1 MNQLKTKRMKE
12 CYKDLDF
19 GKIYQDI
26 DAVKILKSKSTV
38 KFVETVDVSIN
49 LGIDAKKSDQNIR
62 GSLVLPNGTGKS
74 VKVAVF
80 CDGDDAKKAKEAGA
94 DIVGM
99 EDLVDLVKK
108 GEFDFDVIIA
118 TPDTMKIVS
127 PLGQILGPKGLMPN
141 PKVGTVSKDVE
152 KAVKNAKSGQV
163 QFRTDKAGIIH
174 CSIGRASFDEKKLH
188 ENLTT
193 LIDALNKAK
202 PESTKGVFIKKVSV
216 SSTMGVGVKIDQNNL
231 SA

>member
-12 CYKDLDF
+12 CYNDLDTD
-19 GKIYQDI
+19 KIYQDI
-26 DAVKILKSKSTV
+26 EAIKILKDKSSV
-38 KFVETVDVSIN
+38 KFVESLDVSIN

-80 CDGDDAKKAKEAGA
+80 CEGDDAKKATEAGA
-94 DIVGM
+94 DTVGM
-99 EDLVDLVKK
+99 EDLVDSAKK
-108 GEFDFDVIIA
+108 GDFDYDVVIA
-118 TPDTMKIVS
+118 TPETMKIVS

-163 QFRTDKAGIIH
+163 QYRTDKAGIVH
-174 CSIGRASFDEKKLH
+174 CSIGKVEFTEEMLA
-188 ENLTT
+188 ENLRA
-193 LIDALNKAK
+193 LITEVVKAK
-202 PESTKGVFIKKVSV
+202 PSSAKGKYLKKISL
-216 SSTMGVGVKIDQNNL
+216 SSSMGPSLLVDQATY
-231 SA
+231 S

>member
-12 CYKDLDF
+12 CYNDLDTD
-19 GKIYQDI
+19 KIYQDI
-26 DAVKILKSKSTV
+26 EAIKILKDKSSV
-38 KFVETVDVSIN
+38 KFVESLDVSIN

-80 CDGDDAKKAKEAGA
+80 CEGDDAKKAAEAGA
-94 DIVGM
+94 DTVGM
-99 EDLVDLVKK
+99 EDLVDSAKK
-108 GEFDFDVIIA
+108 GDFDYDVVIA
-118 TPDTMKIVS
+118 TPETMKIVS

-163 QFRTDKAGIIH
+163 QYRTDKAGIVH
-174 CSIGRASFDEKKLH
+174 CSIGKVEFTEEMLA
-188 ENLTT
+188 ENLRA
-193 LIDALNKAK
+193 LITEVVKAK
-202 PESTKGVFIKKVSV
+202 PSSAKGKYLKKISL
-216 SSTMGVGVKIDQNNL
+216 SSSMGPSLLVDQATY
-231 SA
+231 S

>member
-12 CYKDLDF
+12 CYKELD
-19 GKIYQDI
+19 KDKVYQDLEAI
-26 DAVKILKSKSTV
+26 KILKEKSSV
-38 KFVETVDVSIN
+38 KFVESLDVSIN

-80 CDGDDAKKAKEAGA
+80 CDGEDAKKAAEAGA
-94 DIVGM
+94 DMVGM
-99 EDLVDLVKK
+99 EDLVDLAKK
-108 GEFDFDVIIA
+108 GDFDYDVVIA

-163 QFRTDKAGIIH
+163 QYRTDKAGIVH
-174 CSIGRASFDEKKLH
+174 CSIGKVEFTEEMLV
-188 ENLTT
+188 ENLRA
-193 LIDALNKAK
+193 LIAEVIKAK
-202 PESTKGVFIKKVSV
+202 PSSAKGKYLKKISL
-216 SSTMGVGVKIDQNNL
+216 SSSMGPSLSLDQAAY
-231 SA
+231 S

>member
-12 CYKDLDF
+12 CYKDLDKD
-19 GKIYQDI
+19 KIYQDLEAI
-26 DAVKILKSKSTV
+26 KILKDKSSV
-38 KFVETVDVSIN
+38 KFVESLDVSIN

-80 CDGDDAKKAKEAGA
+80 CDGEDAKKAAEAGA
-94 DIVGM
+94 DMVGM
-99 EDLVDLVKK
+99 EDLVDLAKK
-108 GEFDFDVIIA
+108 GDFDYDVVIA

-163 QFRTDKAGIIH
+163 QYRTDKAGIVH
-174 CSIGRASFDEKKLH
+174 CSIGKVEFTEEMLV
-188 ENLTT
+188 ENLRA
-193 LIDALNKAK
+193 LIAEVIKAK
-202 PESTKGVFIKKVSV
+202 PSSAKGKYLKKISL
-216 SSTMGVGVKIDQNNL
+216 SSSMGPSLSLDQAAY
-231 SA
+231 S

>member
-19 GKIYQDI
+19 GKIYQDL
-26 DAVKILKSKSTV
+26 DAIKIIKSKSTV

-94 DIVGM
+94 DMIGM

-108 GEFDFDVIIA
+108 GEFDFDVVIA
-118 TPDTMKIVS
+118 TPDTMRIVS

-163 QFRTDKAGIIH
+163 QFRTDKAGIVH
-174 CSIGRASFDEKKLH
+174 CPIGKVEFTEEMLV
-188 ENLTT
+188 ENLRA
-193 LIDALNKAK
+193 LIDEILKAK
-202 PESTKGVFIKKVSV
+202 PSSAKGKYLKKISLSSSMGPSLELDQASFI
-216 SSTMGVGVKIDQNNL
+216 
-231 SA
+231 

>member
-12 CYKDLDF
+12 CYNDLDTD
-19 GKIYQDI
+19 KIYQDI
-26 DAVKILKSKSTV
+26 EAIKILKDKSSV
-38 KFVETVDVSIN
+38 KFVESLDVSIN

-80 CDGDDAKKAKEAGA
+80 CEGDDAKKAAEAGA
-94 DIVGM
+94 DTVGM
-99 EDLVDLVKK
+99 EDLVDLAKK
-108 GEFDFDVIIA
+108 GDFDFDVVIA
-118 TPDTMKIVS
+118 TPETMKIVS

-163 QFRTDKAGIIH
+163 QYRTDKAGIVH
-174 CSIGRASFDEKKLH
+174 CSIGKVEFTEEMLA
-188 ENLTT
+188 ENLRA
-193 LIDALNKAK
+193 LITEVVKAK
-202 PESTKGVFIKKVSV
+202 PSSAKGKYLKKISL
-216 SSTMGVGVKIDQNNL
+216 SSSMGPSLLVDQATY
-231 SA
+231 S

>member
-12 CYKDLDF
+12 CYKDLDLD
-19 GKIYQDI
+19 KVYQDL
-26 DAVKILKSKSTV
+26 DAIKILKGKSSV
-38 KFVETVDVSIN
+38 KFVESLDVSIN

-80 CDGDDAKKAKEAGA
+80 CDGDDAKKAKAAGA
-94 DIVGM
+94 DMVGM
-99 EDLVDLVKK
+99 EELVDSAKK
-108 GEFDFDVIIA
+108 GDFDYDVVIA
-118 TPDTMKIVS
+118 TPDTMRIVS

-163 QFRTDKAGIIH
+163 QFRTDKGGIVH
-174 CSIGRASFDEKKLH
+174 CSIGKVEFTEEMLV
-188 ENLTT
+188 ENLRA
-193 LIDALNKAK
+193 LIAEIVKAK
-202 PESTKGVFIKKVSV
+202 PSSAKGKYLKKISI
-216 SSTMGVGVKIDQNNL
+216 SSSMGPSLELDQA
-231 SA
+231 SFT

>member
-12 CYKDLDF
+12 CYKDLD
-19 GKIYQDI
+19 KDKVYQDLEAI
-26 DAVKILKSKSTV
+26 KILKEKSSV
-38 KFVETVDVSIN
+38 KFVESLDVSIN

-80 CDGDDAKKAKEAGA
+80 CDGEDAKKAAEAGA
-94 DIVGM
+94 DMVGM
-99 EDLVDLVKK
+99 EDLVDLAKK
-108 GEFDFDVIIA
+108 GNFDYDVVIA

-163 QFRTDKAGIIH
+163 QYRTDKAGIVH
-174 CSIGRASFDEKKLH
+174 CSIGKVEFTEEMLV
-188 ENLTT
+188 ENLRA
-193 LIDALNKAK
+193 LIAEVIKAK
-202 PESTKGVFIKKVSV
+202 PSSAKGKYLKKISL
-216 SSTMGVGVKIDQNNL
+216 SSSMGPSLSLDQAAY
-231 SA
+231 S

>member
-12 CYKDLDF
+12 CYKDLD
-19 GKIYQDI
+19 KDKVYQDI
-26 DAVKILKSKSTV
+26 EAIKILKEKSSV
-38 KFVETVDVSIN
+38 KFVESLDVSIN

-80 CDGDDAKKAKEAGA
+80 CDGEDAKKAAEAGA
-94 DIVGM
+94 DMVGM
-99 EDLVDLVKK
+99 EDLVDLAKK
-108 GEFDFDVIIA
+108 GDFDYDVVIA

-163 QFRTDKAGIIH
+163 QYRTDKAGIVH
-174 CSIGRASFDEKKLH
+174 CSIGKVEFTEEMLV
-188 ENLTT
+188 ENLRA
-193 LIDALNKAK
+193 LIAEVIKAK
-202 PESTKGVFIKKVSV
+202 PSSAKGKYLKKISL
-216 SSTMGVGVKIDQNNL
+216 SSSMGPSLSLDQAAY
-231 SA
+231 S

>member
-19 GKIYQDI
+19 GKIYQDL
-26 DAVKILKSKSTV
+26 DAIKILKRKSTV

-80 CDGDDAKKAKEAGA
+80 CDGDDAKKANEAGA

-118 TPDTMKIVS
+118 TPDTMRIVS

-163 QFRTDKAGIIH
+163 QFRTDKAGIVH
-174 CSIGRASFDEKKLH
+174 CPIGKVEFTEEMLV
-188 ENLTT
+188 ENLRA
-193 LIDALNKAK
+193 LIDEILKAK
-202 PESTKGVFIKKVSV
+202 PSSAKGKYLKKISL
-216 SSTMGVGVKIDQNNL
+216 SSSMGPSLELDQA
-231 SA
+231 SFT

>member
-19 GKIYQDI
+19 GKIYQDL
-26 DAVKILKSKSTV
+26 DAIKILKSKSTV

-94 DIVGM
+94 DMVGM

-108 GEFDFDVIIA
+108 GEFDFDVVIA
-118 TPDTMKIVS
+118 TPDTMRMVS

-163 QFRTDKAGIIH
+163 QFRTDKAGIVH
-174 CSIGRASFDEKKLH
+174 CPIGKVEFTDEMLV
-188 ENLTT
+188 ENLRA
-193 LIDALNKAK
+193 LIDVILKAK
-202 PESTKGVFIKKVSV
+202 PSSAKGKYLKKISL
-216 SSTMGVGVKIDQNNL
+216 SSSMGPSLELDQA
-231 SA
+231 SFT

>member
-12 CYKDLDF
+12 CYKDLD
-19 GKIYQDI
+19 KDKVYQDLEAI
-26 DAVKILKSKSTV
+26 KILKDKSSV
-38 KFVETVDVSIN
+38 KFVESLDVSIN

-80 CDGDDAKKAKEAGA
+80 CDGEDAKKATEAGA
-94 DIVGM
+94 DMVGM
-99 EDLVDLVKK
+99 EDLVDLAKK
-108 GEFDFDVIIA
+108 GDFDYDVVIA

-127 PLGQILGPKGLMPN
+127 PLGQILGPKGIMPN

-163 QFRTDKAGIIH
+163 QYRTDKAGIVH
-174 CSIGRASFDEKKLH
+174 CSIGKVEFTEEMLV
-188 ENLTT
+188 ENLRA
-193 LIDALNKAK
+193 LIAEVIKAK
-202 PESTKGVFIKKVSV
+202 PSSAKGKYLKKISL
-216 SSTMGVGVKIDQNNL
+216 SSSMGPSLSLDQAAY
-231 SA
+231 S

>member
-12 CYKDLDF
+12 CYKDLD
-19 GKIYQDI
+19 KDKVYQDLEAI
-26 DAVKILKSKSTV
+26 KILKDKSSV
-38 KFVETVDVSIN
+38 KFVESLDVSIN

-80 CDGDDAKKAKEAGA
+80 CDGEDAKKAAEAGA
-94 DIVGM
+94 DMVGM
-99 EDLVDLVKK
+99 EELVDLAKK
-108 GEFDFDVIIA
+108 GDFDYDVVIA

-163 QFRTDKAGIIH
+163 QYRTDKAGIVH
-174 CSIGRASFDEKKLH
+174 CSIGKVEFTEEMLV
-188 ENLTT
+188 ENLRA
-193 LIDALNKAK
+193 LISEVIKAK
-202 PESTKGVFIKKVSV
+202 PSSAKGKYLKKISL
-216 SSTMGVGVKIDQNNL
+216 SSSMGPSLSLDQAAY
-231 SA
+231 S

>member
-80 CDGDDAKKAKEAGA
+80 CDGEDAKKAKEAGA

-163 QFRTDKAGIIH
+163 QFRTDKAGIVH
-174 CSIGRASFDEKKLH
+174 CPIGKVEFTEEMLV
-188 ENLTT
+188 ENLRA
-193 LIDALNKAK
+193 LINEILKAK
-202 PESTKGVFIKKVSV
+202 PSSAKGKYLKKISL
-216 SSTMGVGVKIDQNNL
+216 SSSMGPSLELDQA
-231 SA
+231 SFT

>member
-12 CYKDLDF
+12 CYKDLDLD
-19 GKIYQDI
+19 KVYQDL
-26 DAVKILKSKSTV
+26 DAIKILKGKSSV
-38 KFVETVDVSIN
+38 KFVESLDVSIN

-80 CDGDDAKKAKEAGA
+80 CDGDDAKKAKAAGA
-94 DIVGM
+94 DMVGM
-99 EDLVDLVKK
+99 EELVDLAKK
-108 GEFDFDVIIA
+108 GDFDYDVVIA
-118 TPDTMKIVS
+118 TPDTMRIVS

-163 QFRTDKAGIIH
+163 QFRTDKGGIVH
-174 CSIGRASFDEKKLH
+174 CSIGKVEFTEDKLA
-188 ENLTT
+188 ENLRA
-193 LIDALNKAK
+193 LITEVVKAK
-202 PESTKGVFIKKVSV
+202 PSSAKGKYLKKISL
-216 SSTMGVGVKIDQNNL
+216 SSSMGPSLIIDQ
-231 SA
+231 ATYT

>member
-80 CDGDDAKKAKEAGA
+80 CDGDDSKKAKEAGA

-163 QFRTDKAGIIH
+163 QFRTDKAGIVH
-174 CSIGRASFDEKKLH
+174 CPIGKVEFTEEMLV
-188 ENLTT
+188 ENLRA
-193 LIDALNKAK
+193 LINEILKAK
-202 PESTKGVFIKKVSV
+202 PSSAKGKYLKKISL
-216 SSTMGVGVKIDQNNL
+216 SSSMGPSLELDQA
-231 SA
+231 SFT

>member
-1 MNQLKTKRMKE
+1 MNPLKTRRMKE

-19 GKIYQDI
+19 DKVYQDL
-26 DAVKILKSKSTV
+26 DAIKILKSKSSV
-38 KFVETVDVSIN
+38 KFVESLDVSIN

-80 CDGDDAKKAKEAGA
+80 CDGDDAKKAKAAGA
-94 DIVGM
+94 DMVGM
-99 EDLVDLVKK
+99 EELVDLAKK
-108 GEFDFDVIIA
+108 GDFDYDVVIA
-118 TPDTMKIVS
+118 TPDTMRIVS

-163 QFRTDKAGIIH
+163 QFRTDKGGIVH
-174 CSIGRASFDEKKLH
+174 CSIGKVEFTDEMLV
-188 ENLTT
+188 ENLR
-193 LIDALNKAK
+193 ALVAEIVKAK
-202 PESTKGVFIKKVSV
+202 PSSAKGKYLKKISI
-216 SSTMGVGVKIDQNNL
+216 SSSMGPSLELDQA
-231 SA
+231 SFT

>member
-19 GKIYQDI
+19 DKVYQDL
-26 DAVKILKSKSTV
+26 DAIKILKGKSSV
-38 KFVETVDVSIN
+38 KFVESLDVSIN

-80 CDGDDAKKAKEAGA
+80 CDGEDAKKAKAAGA
-94 DIVGM
+94 DMVGM
-99 EDLVDLVKK
+99 EELVDLAKK
-108 GEFDFDVIIA
+108 GDFDYDVVIA
-118 TPDTMKIVS
+118 TPDTMRIVS

-163 QFRTDKAGIIH
+163 QFRTDKGGIVH
-174 CSIGRASFDEKKLH
+174 CSIGKVEFTEEMLV
-188 ENLTT
+188 ENLRA
-193 LIDALNKAK
+193 LIAEIVKAK
-202 PESTKGVFIKKVSV
+202 PSSAKGKYLKKISI
-216 SSTMGVGVKIDQNNL
+216 SSSMGPSLELDQA
-231 SA
+231 SFT

>member
-19 GKIYQDI
+19 GKIYQDL
-26 DAVKILKSKSTV
+26 DAIKILKSKSAV

-94 DIVGM
+94 DMVGM

-108 GEFDFDVIIA
+108 GEFDFDVVIA
-118 TPDTMKIVS
+118 TPDTMRIVS

-163 QFRTDKAGIIH
+163 QFRTDKAGIVH
-174 CSIGRASFDEKKLH
+174 CPIGKVEFTEEMLV
-188 ENLTT
+188 ENLRA
-193 LIDALNKAK
+193 LIDEILKAK
-202 PESTKGVFIKKVSV
+202 PSSAKGKYLKKISL
-216 SSTMGVGVKIDQNNL
+216 SSSMGPSLELDQA
-231 SA
+231 SFT

>member
-12 CYKDLDF
+12 CYKDLD
-19 GKIYQDI
+19 KDKVYQDLEAI
-26 DAVKILKSKSTV
+26 KILKEKSSV
-38 KFVETVDVSIN
+38 KFVESLDVSIN

-80 CDGDDAKKAKEAGA
+80 CDGEDAKKAAEAGA
-94 DIVGM
+94 GMVGM
-99 EDLVDLVKK
+99 EDLVDLAKK
-108 GEFDFDVIIA
+108 GDFDYDVVIA

-163 QFRTDKAGIIH
+163 QYRTDKAGIVH
-174 CSIGRASFDEKKLH
+174 CSIGKVEFTEEMLV
-188 ENLTT
+188 ENLRA
-193 LIDALNKAK
+193 LISEVIKAK
-202 PESTKGVFIKKVSV
+202 PSSAKGKYLKKISL
-216 SSTMGVGVKIDQNNL
+216 SSSMGPSLSLDQAAY
-231 SA
+231 S

>member
-12 CYKDLDF
+12 CYKDLDLD
-19 GKIYQDI
+19 KVYQDL
-26 DAVKILKSKSTV
+26 DAIKILKGKSSV
-38 KFVETVDVSIN
+38 KFVESLDVSIN

-80 CDGDDAKKAKEAGA
+80 CDGDDAKKAKAAGA
-94 DIVGM
+94 DMVGM
-99 EDLVDLVKK
+99 EELVDLAKK
-108 GEFDFDVIIA
+108 GDFDYDVVIA
-118 TPDTMKIVS
+118 TPDTMRIVS

-163 QFRTDKAGIIH
+163 QFRTDKGGIVH
-174 CSIGRASFDEKKLH
+174 CSIGKVEFNEEMLV
-188 ENLTT
+188 ENLRA
-193 LIDALNKAK
+193 LISEIVKAK
-202 PESTKGVFIKKVSV
+202 PSSAKGKYLKKISL
-216 SSTMGVGVKIDQNNL
+216 SSSMGPSLELDQA
-231 SA
+231 SFT